1 MKTRPGEGWRGG
13 EATKRP
19 RRLLTARAAHGSE
32 LLRQM
37 GLQFFSSR
45 CKLGINNLLEGSAW
59 CTFFCSVFFQR
70 ISKGA
75 FGQIFSYFL
84 DESVPWP
91 PTPSSSSI
99 FLIKAASFF

>member
-45 CKLGINNLLEGSAW
+45 CKLEINNLLEGSAW
-59 CTFFCSVFFQR
+59 CTFFFFQR
-70 ISKGA
+70 ISKELLDKYSVISWTRA
-75 FGQIFSYFL
+75 FRGRPL
-84 DESVPWP
+84 RLPL
-91 PTPSSSSI
+91 PS
-99 FLIKAASFF
+99 F